1 MKNFSVPDL
10 MEMGAQFQKDRK
22 IQISSDTKTI
32 RNLYEKYLDKKLVL
46 QDWFQ
51 RGFHWDHNKKVM
63 LIHTLLNTP
72 KLLTEVVFFIDE
84 DGTHYVADGQQRLTS
99 IFSFLSGEFEYNSPD
114 LAATSLFKGVKY
126 KLDGNNKDFL
136 KCSEKL
142 LDTPIKTT
150 EIDNFG
156 LDGDKVNILKSYV
169 FMKWNNGSNLNPAE
183 LRGGLYSTV
192 NDIVKPLIVDMDES
206 AKEALILSK
215 KFGRNKV
222 NELLEKLIYH
232 MITKELTKD
241 PTPKA
246 LMQMHGDKSID
257 SEQSNIRKTLT
268 AIKDGTV
275 SYRNENKNYQAG
287 ATSMRDIMVAA
298 IKLKKIGKLTTMEDI
313 KNYIF
318 NAMKTINNVYA
329 KNKKFKA
336 YYKADVVNMDKEINE
351 IWFQPYFGYFGR
363 GQDAHTAKR
372 VKFLM
377 DKVDEFV
384 NVIQRDKNRIFPQD
398 MQVRVLDT
406 QENKCTICG
415 EYLVL
420 SDAEAD
426 HIFEHSKGGLTEESN
441 CQMVHK
447 ECHKNKTREFM
458 KKVEVVE
465 ELVYS

>member
-1 MKNFSVPDL
+1 MKNFSVSDL

-22 IQISSDTKTI
+22 IQISNDTKTI
-32 RNLYEKYLDKKLVL
+32 RSLYQLYVEKKLIL

-99 IFSFLSGEFEYNSPD
+99 IFSFLDGEFEYNSID
-114 LAATSLFKGVKY
+114 LAPTSIFRGVKY
-126 KLDGNNKDFL
+126 GTKEFL
-136 KCSEKL
+136 KCAERLK
-142 LDTPIKTT
+142 DTPIKTT

-192 NDIVKPLIVDMDES
+192 NEIVKPLIADMDDNS
-206 AKEALILSK
+206 KQALILSK

-222 NELLEKLIYH
+222 NELFEKLIYH
-232 MITKELTKD
+232 MIAKELTKD
-241 PTPKA
+241 PTPKT

-257 SEQSNIRKTLT
+257 SEQNSIRKTLT
-268 AIKDGTV
+268 AIKDGAV
-275 SYRNENKNYQAG
+275 SYKNENKSYQAG
-287 ATSMRDIMVAA
+287 STSMRDIMVAA
-298 IKLKKIGKLTTMEDI
+298 IKLKKDGKLNTMEDI
-313 KNYIF
+313 KNYMF
-318 NAMKTINNVYA
+318 NTMKTINNIYA
-329 KNKKFKA
+329 KNKKFKP
-336 YYKADVVNMDKEINE
+336 YYKADVANMDEEVNQN
-351 IWFQPYFGYFGR
+351 WFQPYFSYFGR

-384 NVIQRDKNRIFPQD
+384 SVIVRDKNRTFPQD
-398 MQVRVLDT
+398 VQIRVLDS
-406 QENKCTICG
+406 QNEKCAICG
-415 EYLVL
+415 ESLNL

-426 HIFEHSKGGLTEESN
+426 HIKEHSKGGLTEESN

-458 KKVEVVE
+458 KKPDTVENLEMV
-465 ELVYS
+465 

>member
-10 MEMGAQFQKDRK
+10 MEMGAQFQKDRH
-22 IQISSDTKTI
+22 IVILNDVKTV
-32 RNLYEKYLDKKLVL
+32 RSLYQKYKDGHLIL

-72 KLLTEVVFFIDE
+72 KLLTEVVFFIDA
-84 DGTHYVADGQQRLTS
+84 DGTHYVADGQQRLTT
-99 IFSFLSGEFEYNSPD
+99 IFSFLDGDFEYNSPD
-114 LAATSLFKGVKY
+114 LSPLSIFKGVKF
-126 KLDGNNKDFL
+126 GTREFQR
-136 KCSEKL
+136 CSEKL

-150 EIDNFG
+150 EIDNHG
-156 LDGDKVNILKSYV
+156 LEGDKINILKSYV

-192 NDIVKPLIVDMDES
+192 NDIVKPLIVDMDEA

-336 YYKADVVNMDKEINE
+336 YYKADVVNMDEEVNE
-351 IWFQPYFGYFGR
+351 TWFQPYFGYFGR

-384 NVIQRDKNRIFPQD
+384 NVIQRDKNRVFPQD
-398 MQVRVLDT
+398 MQVRVLDS
-406 QENKCTICG
+406 QNNKCTICG

-426 HIFEHSKGGLTEESN
+426 HILEHSKGGLTEEIN

-458 KKVEVVE
+458 KKTETVE